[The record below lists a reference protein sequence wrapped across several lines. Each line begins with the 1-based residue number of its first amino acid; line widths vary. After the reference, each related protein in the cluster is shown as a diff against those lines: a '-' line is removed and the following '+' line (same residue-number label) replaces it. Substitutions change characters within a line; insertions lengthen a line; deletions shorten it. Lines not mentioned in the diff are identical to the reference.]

1 MLQNSTNRL
10 NGQGWGYTQWYHDCL
25 AGIRAWV
32 VEFLVLKIIRT
43 IAAGRADSRESKW
56 YPVIPPNLR
65 TPFRTKVLEVRG
77 LYKMML

>member
-1 MLQNSTNRL
+1 MVKDGDTLSGTMIALR
-10 NGQGWGYTQWYHDCL
+10 

-77 LYKMML
+77 LYKMTL